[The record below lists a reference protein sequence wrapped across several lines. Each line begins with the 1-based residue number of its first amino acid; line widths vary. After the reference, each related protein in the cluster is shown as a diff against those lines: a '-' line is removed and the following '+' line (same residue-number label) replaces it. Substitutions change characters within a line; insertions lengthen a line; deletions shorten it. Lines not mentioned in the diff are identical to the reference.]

1 MVTAHECDDTVAT
14 ALNLIDEVLTE
25 KALRRPR
32 SRPEVM
38 EVFLRYFPEY
48 EAEITNYFAALNRE
62 TEDSEVLAARLR
74 REYLESR
81 WV

>member
-1 MVTAHECDDTVAT
+1 MVTAHECDDTVT
-14 ALNLIDEVLTE
+14 AALDLIDEVLIE
-25 KALRRPR
+25 KALRRPC

-38 EVFLRYFPEY
+38 DVFLRYFPEY
-48 EAEITNYFAALNRE
+48 EVEIADYFATLDKE
-62 TEDSEVLAARLR
+62 TEDSEVLAARLH